1 MTGRPTQRA
10 SKGYS
15 AFERVIAWMLLV
27 GMGGVILLATAN
39 FLRAVVETALGW
51 NTGWD
56 YRTFQA
62 LFDGILA
69 AVIALELA
77 HSVQQM
83 AEGQKGLVQVRT
95 VILIGVLAVVRK
107 LIVLEIQDTTGT
119 FLMGL
124 GVAVL
129 ALGAV
134 YALILW
140 VEGKVAPEP
149 PRTPGERGDE

>member
-1 MTGRPTQRA
+1 MKGGPIHRA
-10 SKGYS
+10 AKGYA
-15 AFERVIAWMLLV
+15 AFERIIAWLLLV
-27 GMGGVILLATAN
+27 GMAGVIVLATAN
-39 FLRAVVETALGW
+39 FLRAVVETALGYNAGW
-51 NTGWD
+51 N
-56 YRTFQA
+56 YSTFQA

-107 LIVLEIQDTTGT
+107 LIVLEIEDTTGA
-119 FLMGL
+119 FLTGL

-149 PRTPGERGDE
+149 PHAPGEREDE